1 MSPLGALVF
10 WAGWHHRL
18 FELYFLVP
26 GTLFG
31 LFYHVYLVR
40 RFGGTPGKLI
50 VGIRILRLDGEP
62 IGCGEA
68 LLRYLP
74 RAVFGLLM
82 SIALLFSIFQ
92 MSDAEYRSLDLME
105 LVKRTIAL
113 APPWYSPLRWF
124 RAVWF
129 WGELILLLT
138 NRKKRALH
146 DFIAGTIVVYAP
158 AKATPPVNE
167 DPVVAV

>member
-50 VGIRILRLDGEP
+50 VGIRILSLDGEP
-62 IGCGEA
+62 IGCREA

-74 RAVFGLLM
+74 QAVFGLLM
-82 SIALLFSIFQ
+82 SIALSFSVFQ
-92 MSDAEYRSLDLME
+92 ISDAEYRSLDLMGQ
-105 LVKRTIAL
+105 VKRTIEF
-113 APPWYSPLRWF
+113 APPWYGPLQWF
-124 RAVWF
+124 RTVWF

-146 DFIAGTIVVYAP
+146 DFIAGTVVVHAP
-158 AKATPPVNE
+158 ANSTPSTDI
-167 DPVVAV
+167 DPAVAV